1 VEPGEEDVDIK
12 EVKQQLKK
20 AQHVIAQFYQEN
32 RELRRQLA
40 ERIPETQASQ
50 SVMFPS
56 QDARNISFSLIFKC
70 FLVVAFRQT
79 LCSLKSHEL
88 RWGLI

>member
-20 AQHVIAQFYQEN
+20 AQHVVAQLYQES
-32 RELRRQLA
+32 RELRRQLI

-50 SVMFPS
+50 SKAGHRSPTS
-56 QDARNISFSLIFKC
+56 
-70 FLVVAFRQT
+70 
-79 LCSLKSHEL
+79 
-88 RWGLI
+88 